1 MKKLSRKQMSDIQD
15 AIITVLFTIQ
25 MFLVV
30 IVVLWMLN
38 IMGEPTI

>member
-1 MKKLSRKQMSDIQD
+1 MSDIQD

-25 MFLVV
+25 MFLVI